1 MTNLQAVTL
10 EQVQCFPTFLMKQTE
25 QLFQLLDANIE
36 AVEWH
41 KVQLDRS
48 YIDIPSIIYNE
59 MIHKVKITACSNI
72 VKQQYYCLFSRH
84 NEWQTRLN
92 CLKKLYEIDSLYNW
106 AIPFLMLSTT
116 DEHPAIRT
124 LSRKILSTF
133 DAREI
138 ERISY
143 KNIQFIKAIR
153 LNGMK

>member
-1 MTNLQAVTL
+1 MTNLQTVTL

-25 QLFQLLDANIE
+25 QLFQLLEANIE

-41 KVQLDRS
+41 RVQVDRS
-48 YIDIPSIIYNE
+48 YIDIPATIYNE
-59 MIHKVKITACSNI
+59 MIQNVKITTSSNI

-84 NEWQTRLN
+84 NEWQIRLN

-106 AIPFLMLSTT
+106 TIPFLMFGTT

-143 KNIQFIKAIR
+143 KNIQFIKVIR
-153 LNGMK
+153 MNGLK